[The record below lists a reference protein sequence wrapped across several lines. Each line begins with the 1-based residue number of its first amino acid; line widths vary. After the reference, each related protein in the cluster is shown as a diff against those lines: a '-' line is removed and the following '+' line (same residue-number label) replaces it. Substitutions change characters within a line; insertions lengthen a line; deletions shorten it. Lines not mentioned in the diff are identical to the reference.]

1 MKNRSIIY
9 SKSYLQNAIIMAVEN
24 RAEVVDGRWRRED
37 GEEVSWDP
45 EDEGKSA
52 FVCFDFP
59 SSPCGS

>member
-1 MKNRSIIY
+1 MKNSFIIY

-45 EDEGKSA
+45 EDEG
-52 FVCFDFP
+52 
-59 SSPCGS
+59 